1 MKITIIGS
9 GYVGLTTGV
18 CLSHL
23 GHKVV
28 CVDNDVEKIK
38 LLKQGISPIYEPGL
52 EELLKEGM
60 EKGTLSFTDSIEE
73 GTKHGLAI
81 FICVGTPP
89 REDGSADLSSIE
101 FVATRIAETMDEY
114 KLIIEKSTVPV
125 QTGLKLKTTIELNN
139 KRGIEFDVASNPEF
153 LREGSA
159 IKDFLYPDRI
169 VIGVENER
177 AEKLMREIYEKID
190 APFIVTNIQS
200 AEIIKHASNSFLAMK
215 ISYINA
221 VSMVC
226 EKAGADVKE
235 VARGMG
241 LDHRIGIEFLN
252 AGIGFGGFCFP
263 KDLKAFIK
271 ISEDLGYHMNL
282 LKEVLK
288 INQEIREYFIN
299 KVRDLLWNIKGKKI
313 AILGLSFK
321 PNTDDIRE
329 APSIYIIKQLL
340 KEGANISAYD
350 PAAMKK
356 MKKIFPDI
364 DYKENPYDTLGDAN
378 ALLILT
384 EWEEFK
390 NLDLE
395 RVKSLMK
402 TPIIVDGRNI
412 FELDEM
418 ERLGFIYR
426 GIGRA

>member
-23 GHKVV
+23 GHQVV

-241 LDHRIGIEFLN
+241 LDHRIGKEFLN

-282 LKEVLK
+282 LREVLK
-288 INQEIREYFIN
+288 INQEIREYFIT

-329 APSIYIIKQLL
+329 APSIYIIKKLL

-350 PAAMKK
+350 PAAMEK

-384 EWEEFK
+384 EWEE
-390 NLDLE
+390 
-395 RVKSLMK
+395 
-402 TPIIVDGRNI
+402 
-412 FELDEM
+412 
-418 ERLGFIYR
+418 
-426 GIGRA
+426 

>member
-23 GHKVV
+23 GHQVV

-412 FELDEM
+412 FEPEEM

>member
-1 MKITIIGS
+1 LKITIIGT

-23 GHKVV
+23 GHQVV

-101 FVATRIAETMDEY
+101 FVATRVAETMEEY

-241 LDHRIGIEFLN
+241 LDHRIGKEFLN

-282 LKEVLK
+282 LREVLK
-288 INQEIREYFIN
+288 INQEIREYFIT

-350 PAAMKK
+350 PAAMEK

-395 RVKSLMK
+395 RVKNLMK

-412 FELDEM
+412 FEPDEM
-418 ERLGFIYR
+418 EKLGFIYR

>member
-1 MKITIIGS
+1 MKITIIGT

-23 GHKVV
+23 GHQVV

-101 FVATRIAETMDEY
+101 FVATRVAETMEEY

-241 LDHRIGIEFLN
+241 LDHRIGKEFLN

-282 LKEVLK
+282 LREVLK
-288 INQEIREYFIN
+288 INQEIREYFIT

-350 PAAMKK
+350 PAAMEK

-395 RVKSLMK
+395 RVKNLMK

-412 FELDEM
+412 FEPDEM
-418 ERLGFIYR
+418 EKLGFIYR

>member
-1 MKITIIGS
+1 LKITIIGS

-23 GHKVV
+23 GHQVV

-101 FVATRIAETMDEY
+101 FVATRVAETMEEY

-241 LDHRIGIEFLN
+241 LDHRIGKEFLN

-282 LKEVLK
+282 LREVLK
-288 INQEIREYFIN
+288 INQEIREYFIT

-350 PAAMKK
+350 PAAMEK

-395 RVKSLMK
+395 RVKNLMK

-412 FELDEM
+412 FEPDEM
-418 ERLGFIYR
+418 EKLGFIYR

>member
-23 GHKVV
+23 GHQVV

-241 LDHRIGIEFLN
+241 LDHRIGKEFLN

-282 LKEVLK
+282 LREVLK
-288 INQEIREYFIN
+288 INQEIREYFIT

-350 PAAMKK
+350 PAAMEK

-395 RVKSLMK
+395 RVKNLMK

-412 FELDEM
+412 FEPDEM
-418 ERLGFIYR
+418 EKLGFIYR

>member
-23 GHKVV
+23 GHHVV

-101 FVATRIAETMDEY
+101 FVATRVAETMEEY

-241 LDHRIGIEFLN
+241 LDHRIGKEFLN

-282 LKEVLK
+282 LREVLK
-288 INQEIREYFIN
+288 INQEIREYFIT

-350 PAAMKK
+350 PAAMEK

-395 RVKSLMK
+395 RVKNLMK

-412 FELDEM
+412 FEPDEM

>member
-23 GHKVV
+23 GHQVV

-101 FVATRIAETMDEY
+101 FVATRVAETMEEY

-241 LDHRIGIEFLN
+241 LDHRIGKEFLN

-282 LKEVLK
+282 LREVLK
-288 INQEIREYFIN
+288 INQEIREYFIT

-350 PAAMKK
+350 PAAMEK

-395 RVKSLMK
+395 RVKKLMK

-412 FELDEM
+412 FEPDEM
-418 ERLGFIYR
+418 EKLGFIYR

>member
-1 MKITIIGS
+1 MKITIIGT

-23 GHKVV
+23 GHQVV

-241 LDHRIGIEFLN
+241 LDHRIGKEFLN

-282 LKEVLK
+282 LREVLK
-288 INQEIREYFIN
+288 INQEIREYFIT

-350 PAAMKK
+350 PAAMEK

-395 RVKSLMK
+395 RVKNLMK

-412 FELDEM
+412 FEPDEM
-418 ERLGFIYR
+418 EKLGFIYR

>member
-23 GHKVV
+23 GHHVV
-28 CVDNDVEKIK
+28 CVDNDIEKIK

-60 EKGTLSFTDSIEE
+60 DKGTLSFTDSIEE

-101 FVATRIAETMDEY
+101 FVATRVAETMDEY

-221 VSMVC
+221 VSIVC

-241 LDHRIGIEFLN
+241 LDHRIGKEFLH

-282 LKEVLK
+282 LREVLK
-288 INQEIREYFIN
+288 INQEIREYFIT

-329 APSIYIIKQLL
+329 APSIYIITQLL
-340 KEGANISAYD
+340 KEGAFISAYD
-350 PAAMKK
+350 PAAMEK

-364 DYKENPYDTLGDAN
+364 DYKENPYDTLGNAN

-395 RVKSLMK
+395 RVKNLMK

-412 FELDEM
+412 FEPDEM
-418 ERLGFIYR
+418 EKLGFIYR

>member
-23 GHKVV
+23 GHQVV

-241 LDHRIGIEFLN
+241 LDHRIGKEFLN

-282 LKEVLK
+282 LREVLK
-288 INQEIREYFIN
+288 INQEIREYFIT

-329 APSIYIIKQLL
+329 APSIYIIKKLL

-350 PAAMKK
+350 PAAMEK

-395 RVKSLMK
+395 RVKNLMK

-412 FELDEM
+412 FEPDEM
-418 ERLGFIYR
+418 EKLGFIYR

>member
-1 MKITIIGS
+1 LKITIIGS

-23 GHKVV
+23 GHQVV

-101 FVATRIAETMDEY
+101 FVATRVAETMEEY

-241 LDHRIGIEFLN
+241 LDHRIGKEFLN

-282 LKEVLK
+282 LREVLK
-288 INQEIREYFIN
+288 INQEIREYFIT

-350 PAAMKK
+350 PAAMEK

-412 FELDEM
+412 FEPDEM
-418 ERLGFIYR
+418 EKLGFIYR

>member
-1 MKITIIGS
+1 LKITIIGS

-23 GHKVV
+23 GHQVV

-38 LLKQGISPIYEPGL
+38 LLEQGISPIYEPGL

-241 LDHRIGIEFLN
+241 LDHRIGKEFLN

-282 LKEVLK
+282 LREVLK
-288 INQEIREYFIN
+288 INQEIREYFIT

-350 PAAMKK
+350 PAAMEK

-395 RVKSLMK
+395 RVKNLMK

-412 FELDEM
+412 FEPDEM
-418 ERLGFIYR
+418 EKLGFIYR

>member
-23 GHKVV
+23 GHQVV

-101 FVATRIAETMDEY
+101 FVATRVAETMEEY

-241 LDHRIGIEFLN
+241 LDHRIGKEFLN

-282 LKEVLK
+282 LREVLK
-288 INQEIREYFIN
+288 INQEIREYFIT

-350 PAAMKK
+350 PAAMEK

-395 RVKSLMK
+395 RVKNLMK

-412 FELDEM
+412 FEPDEM
-418 ERLGFIYR
+418 EKLGFIYR

>member
-1 MKITIIGS
+1 LKITIIGS

-23 GHKVV
+23 GHQVV

-241 LDHRIGIEFLN
+241 LDHRIGKEFLN

-282 LKEVLK
+282 LREVLK
-288 INQEIREYFIN
+288 INQEIREYFIT

-329 APSIYIIKQLL
+329 APSIYIIKKLL

-350 PAAMKK
+350 PAAMEK

-395 RVKSLMK
+395 RVKNLMK

-412 FELDEM
+412 FEPDEM
-418 ERLGFIYR
+418 EKLGFIYR